1 MNKLYAIIGP
11 PASGKTTIVK
21 QLFENYGIPA
31 LVSHTTRLPK
41 KNEENGKDYYFVSK
55 ADFATIQHIEKANYS
70 GDSYGLSK
78 DEVLNKIKLHPVSV
92 VDIDATGYNQLKKL
106 LSGHLESI
114 YILVDKDEIISR
126 YLAQEKSAED
136 IKVLLE
142 YAEAN
147 GEFNNWQI
155 ADHVVK
161 NTGSIEV
168 TMRQIVAILDLAN
181 SSHKTCAMEGKEPA
195 E

>member
-55 ADFATIQHIEKANYS
+55 SDFSTIQHVEKTSYS
-70 GDSYGLSK
+70 GDFYGLSK
-78 DEVLNKIKLHPVSV
+78 NEVLNKIKLHPISV
-92 VDIDATGYNQLKKL
+92 VDIDVTGYNQLKKL
-106 LSGHLESI
+106 LGGRLESI
-114 YILVDKDEIISR
+114 YILVDKDQIISR
-126 YLAQEKSAED
+126 YLAQGKSAEN
-136 IKVLLE
+136 IKMLIE

-168 TMRQIVAILDLAN
+168 TLRQVVAILDLTN
-181 SSHKTCAMEGKEPA
+181 SSHQT
-195 E
+195 

>member
-21 QLFENYGIPA
+21 QLFEHYGIPA

-41 KNEENGKDYYFVSK
+41 ENEENGKDYYFVSK

-70 GDSYGLSK
+70 GDFYGLSK
-78 DEVLNKIKLHPVSV
+78 SEVLNKIKLHPVSV
-92 VDIDATGYNQLKKL
+92 VDIDVNGYNQLKKL

-114 YILVDKDEIISR
+114 YILVNKDEIISR
-126 YLAQEKSAED
+126 YLAQGKSAED
-136 IKVLLE
+136 IKMLLE

-168 TMRQIVAILDLAN
+168 TLRQIVAILDLAN
-181 SSHKTCAMEGKEPA
+181 SSHET
-195 E
+195 